1 MTARIAANQLRT
13 FLALFAALR
22 PHLADP
28 RLPQRLRETLARQR
42 GLGARDRR
50 LYREFCY
57 TAWRYLPWV
66 ETGPGGAAVGEIV
79 AWLAPDTRDTTA
91 CRAALLGGWPPVPAG
106 VAAKA
111 AVLATRFP
119 EADFAPERLLPDWTR
134 EECPALRGAPQ
145 LEASL
150 ARAPLWVRL
159 QTPEP
164 DAVLAEFQALGWA
177 PRPFPGWPAA
187 WALPPDAAVDRT
199 AAYREGRVEIQD
211 LGSQLVLEHLPD
223 LRGQVWLDACAGAGG
238 KTLALAHAVGPGGR
252 VDAADPR
259 AEALAELR
267 VRAARAGLAN
277 IRVSTAAG
285 PGARAATPAYDG
297 VLVDAPCSGSGTWRR
312 QPHLKWSTSPR
323 ALAAFAAAQ
332 FAILRGQAPSVASG
346 GWLVYATCSL
356 CRQENHGVVAA
367 FLATEPAFAAAPP
380 ARAWGGAWDG
390 LGTTLLPGTHDT
402 DGFYVALLRRQR

>member
-22 PHLADP
+22 PHLADA
-28 RLPQRLRETLARQR
+28 RLPLRLREALARHR

-66 ETGPGGAAVGEIV
+66 ETGPGGAPVGEIV
-79 AWLAPDTRDTTA
+79 AWLAPDTRDTGA
-91 CRAALLGGWPPVPAG
+91 CRAALLAGWPPVPAG
-106 VAAKA
+106 LAAKA
-111 AVLATRFP
+111 AVLAARFP
-119 EADFAPERLLPDWTR
+119 TATFAPEALLPDWLR
-134 EECPALRGAPQ
+134 EDCP
-145 LEASL
+145 ASL
-150 ARAPLWVRL
+150 AAPHLEALLTRAPLWVRL

-164 DAVLAEFQALGWA
+164 DSVLAEFQALGWA
-177 PRPFPGWPAA
+177 PRPFPGLPEA

-199 AAYREGRVEIQD
+199 AAHLEGRVEIQD
-211 LGSQLVLEHLPD
+211 LGSQLVLRHLPD
-223 LRGQVWLDACAGAGG
+223 LTGQVWLDACAGAGG
-238 KTLALAHAVGPGGR
+238 KTLALARAVGLGGR

-259 AEALAELR
+259 PAALAELR

-277 IRVSTAAG
+277 IRVQTAAG
-285 PGARAATPAYDG
+285 SGAGAATPAYDG

-312 QPHLKWSTSPR
+312 QPHLKWSTTPR
-323 ALAAFAAAQ
+323 ALAVHAAAQ
-332 FAILRGQAPSVASG
+332 LAILRAHAPAVRPG

-356 CRQENHGVVAA
+356 SRRENHGVVAA
-367 FLATEPAFAAAPP
+367 FLATQPDFAAAPP
-380 ARAWGGAWDG
+380 TRAWGGAWDG